1 MKGYLDI
8 MENTEQLLKVID
20 DLDKA
25 FNISDVHDY
34 RILIN
39 LIYNNITILH
49 EENEEINNALAKLIA
64 DVYHWID
71 DTEQIPYDG
80 MEFFFTKKIRQW
92 FEMKEA
98 PREI

>member
-1 MKGYLDI
+1 MDNNI
-8 MENTEQLLKVID
+8 EQLLDVID

-34 RILIN
+34 RILVN

-49 EENEEINNALAKLIA
+49 EENEEVNKALAKLIA

-71 DTEQIPYDG
+71 DSELVPYNG
-80 MEFFFTKKIRQW
+80 MDFFFTKKLQQW
-92 FEMKEA
+92 YEMKEA
-98 PREI
+98 PRTV